1 MFLCVIKITQMKKLI
16 TNSNPFIL
24 LLVPV
29 MFALIMGVGY
39 QFKQKE
45 ESMVGTTKHAT
56 SLFYKGVT
64 LVKTVCGIAKE
75 NYAN

>member
-1 MFLCVIKITQMKKLI
+1 MMKKLL

-29 MFALIMGVGY
+29 LFALIMGVSY
-39 QFKQKE
+39 QFQQKKE
-45 ESMVGTTKHAT
+45 AIVGTSVHAT

-64 LVKTVCGIAKE
+64 LVKTVCSIAKE
-75 NYAN
+75 KVW

>member
-1 MFLCVIKITQMKKLI
+1 MKKLI

-29 MFALIMGVGY
+29 VFALIMGISY
-39 QFKQKE
+39 QSQLKKDFT
-45 ESMVGTTKHAT
+45 SGTSAANHAT

-64 LVKTVCGIAKE
+64 VVKTVCSIAKE
-75 NYAN
+75 KVW